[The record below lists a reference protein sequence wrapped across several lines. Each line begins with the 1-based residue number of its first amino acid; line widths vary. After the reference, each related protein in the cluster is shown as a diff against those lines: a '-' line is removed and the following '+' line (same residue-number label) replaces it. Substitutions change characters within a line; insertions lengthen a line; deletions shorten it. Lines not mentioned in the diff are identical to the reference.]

1 MMRLGFVSKNLQL
14 LLIFGLNWISI
25 PQNSVAQIGVGI
37 NSNGAPPHDKAILD
51 VSIQTK
57 GVWSSRMDT
66 AARMVIA
73 KYPSTTLQSSFYGL
87 FSTNPKTGTST
98 ANLLIMEFC

>member
-1 MMRLGFVSKNLQL
+1 MRLGFVSKNLQL

-37 NSNGAPPHDKAILD
+37 NSNCAPPHDKAILD

-66 AARMVIA
+66 AARMAIA
-73 KYPSTTLQSSFYGL
+73 NPLSTTLQSSADGL
-87 FSTNPKTGTST
+87 FITDPQTGT
-98 ANLLIMEFC
+98 